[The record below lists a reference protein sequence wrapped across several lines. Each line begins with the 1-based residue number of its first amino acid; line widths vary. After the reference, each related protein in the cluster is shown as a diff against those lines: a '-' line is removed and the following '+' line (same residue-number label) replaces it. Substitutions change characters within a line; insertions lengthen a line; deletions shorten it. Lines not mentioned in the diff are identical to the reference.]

1 MLFGSLLILGVGI
14 WDDVMQMRPRNKLV
28 AQVVVALIS
37 MLYGFVIPGIT
48 NPFDHNPGTNW
59 IDFPFWVGVPL
70 TLIWYVGMMNAIN
83 FLDGLDGLFAG
94 VAAISSLF
102 LFVIAVLHANPVV
115 ALVVVALTGAAL
127 GFLPYNFNPARI
139 IFGDAGSLF
148 IGYVFATVSIIGAS
162 KTAIAISVVVPLLVL
177 ALPVLDTA
185 AAIVRRASSGKAITE
200 ADRGHFHHQL
210 IFRFG
215 LNVRQAV
222 LLLYAVC
229 FVLGCGRARLFRR
242 VYPRLSA
249 RHVARFSA
257 HMSAKLKVMSVF
269 GTRPDT
275 IKMAPVVH
283 ALRLH
288 PQIDDF
294 VCVTAQHRKM
304 LDDLLA
310 LFAIAPD
317 YDLNVM
323 TEDQTLTEVTTRVL
337 TRMEGVLAE
346 AAPTSCS
353 YTATRRRVRPR
364 RSPLFTK
371 KLPSVTSRRGFARR
385 TDGFPIPKR

>member
-1 MLFGSLLILGVGI
+1 MSLHHVSPGIVYAAAFVIAAAVSGLATPLIVRLANRLGIVDKIGDDRRMHDSPKPRVGGIAVFFGFAFALFTVLGVTLASSFGLLPATDQFDAAHRLVGLLFGSLLILGVGI

-28 AQVVVALIS
+28 AQLVVTLIS

-59 IDFPFWVGVPL
+59 IDFPIWVSIPV

-83 FLDGLDGLFAG
+83 FLDGLDGLLAG

-102 LFVIAVLHANPVV
+102 LFVISVLHGNPVV
-115 ALVVVALTGAAL
+115 ALVVVALAGAAL

-139 IFGDAGSLF
+139 ILGDAGSLF

-162 KTAIAISVVVPLLVL
+162 KTAIAVSVVVPLLVL

-185 AAIVRRASSGKAITE
+185 AAIVRRASSGKRITE

-229 FVLGCGRARLFRR
+229 FVLGAVALAFSGEFTHVFR
-242 VYPRLSA
+242 
-249 RHVARFSA
+249 
-257 HMSAKLKVMSVF
+257 
-269 GTRPDT
+269 
-275 IKMAPVVH
+275 H
-283 ALRLH
+283 A
-288 PQIDDF
+288 
-294 VCVTAQHRKM
+294 T
-304 LDDLLA
+304 
-310 LFAIAPD
+310 
-317 YDLNVM
+317 
-323 TEDQTLTEVTTRVL
+323 
-337 TRMEGVLAE
+337 
-346 AAPTSCS
+346 
-353 YTATRRRVRPR
+353 
-364 RSPLFTK
+364 
-371 KLPSVTSRRGFARR
+371 
-385 TDGFPIPKR
+385 